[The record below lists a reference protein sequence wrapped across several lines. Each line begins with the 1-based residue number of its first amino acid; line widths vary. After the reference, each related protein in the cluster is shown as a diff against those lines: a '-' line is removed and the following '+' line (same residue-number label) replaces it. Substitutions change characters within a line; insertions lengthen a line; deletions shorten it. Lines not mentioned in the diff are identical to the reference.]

1 MALSRLVS
9 DDPCRRVEQA
19 AIQCECSPSDL
30 NAFLIGT
37 ERFKTTLEDFKG
49 IFLAVNRLP
58 LRSVLRFSMRR
69 HASSSEQVTR

>member
-1 MALSRLVS
+1 MLLSMALSRLVS

-49 IFLAVNRLP
+49 IFGDEQATLEIGVAFFDALPRL
-58 LRSVLRFSMRR
+58 VL
-69 HASSSEQVTR
+69 